1 MTTDKINGTLDGTDR
16 DRVHAP
22 PSFCWAARYRYRFC
36 VPADEETGWN
46 VAESLIAYDMVNN
59 VVVLMSSEYSSSNA
73 LASSSLPMLNK

>member
-1 MTTDKINGTLDGTDR
+1 MTTDKINGTLDGIDR

-22 PSFCWAARYRYRFC
+22 PSFCWPARYRYRTC
-36 VPADEETGWN
+36 VPADEVTGWN
-46 VAESLIAYDMVNN
+46 LAESLIAYDMVNN